1 MSFVLTYHES
11 TVGVLEGG
19 VSRKDGVVGLDDGGG
34 NLRSGVD
41 SELKLGLLAVVDGES
56 LHKEGGEAG
65 AGATTEGVEDE
76 EALEASALVS
86 KLSDTVKDEIDD
98 FLSDGVVSSSI
109 VVGGILLAGDQ
120 LLGVEKLSVGTG
132 SDLIDD
138 SGLEINED
146 GSGNMLS
153 SASLGEEGVERV
165 VSAADG
171 LVGWHLAVGLD
182 TVLEAVELPAGI
194 T

>member
-1 MSFVLTYHES
+1 
-11 TVGVLEGG
+11 
-19 VSRKDGVVGLDDGGG
+19 
-34 NLRSGVD
+34 
-41 SELKLGLLAVVDGES
+41 
-56 LHKEGGEAG
+56 
-65 AGATTEGVEDE
+65 VEDE

-109 VVGGILLAGDQ
+109 VIGGILLAGDQ

-146 GSGNMLS
+146 GSRNVLS
-153 SASLGEEGVERV
+153 SAGLREKGVERV
-165 VSAADG
+165 ITTTDG

-194 T
+194 TLIKSQYVSSSALGS

>member
-1 MSFVLTYHES
+1 M
-11 TVGVLEGG
+11 
-19 VSRKDGVVGLDDGGG
+19 
-34 NLRSGVD
+34 
-41 SELKLGLLAVVDGES
+41 
-56 LHKEGGEAG
+56 
-65 AGATTEGVEDE
+65 EDE

-98 FLSDGVVSSSI
+98 FLSDGVVSSGI
-109 VVGGILLAGDQ
+109 VVGGVLFAGDQ
-120 LLGVEKLSVGTG
+120 LLGVEELSVGTG
-132 SDLIDD
+132 SDLIDN

-153 SASLGEEGVERV
+153 RASLGEEDVERV